1 MPSFAASLPGA
12 YAALSILPSLQ
23 RAPLPRSREFLN
35 HNLRRQESGGLES
48 DLAPRKGARSL
59 PLQIGLSP
67 GATAHRSQPAECT
80 FLHTCWTSQNGG
92 QHRAQNTENPP
103 ARGGQDAL
111 HSALHISIPGTPRL
125 GSRAAVTRL
134 ALPVLG
140 SRVGTGW
147 ARTGPEASGAE
158 PGTAGDPR
166 PPRGARS

>member
-1 MPSFAASLPGA
+1 MGLNLTWPLAREHGVRNEGSPS
-12 YAALSILPSLQ
+12 PSAD
-23 RAPLPRSREFLN
+23 RIVS
-35 HNLRRQESGGLES
+35 
-48 DLAPRKGARSL
+48 
-59 PLQIGLSP
+59 
-67 GATAHRSQPAECT
+67 GATIHRHSQPAECT
-80 FLHTCWTSQNGG
+80 FLHTCWMRQNGG
-92 QHRAQNTENPP
+92 QYHAQNTENQP

-111 HSALHISIPGTPRL
+111 RSGFHISIPGTPRL
-125 GSRAAVTRL
+125 GSLAAVTRV